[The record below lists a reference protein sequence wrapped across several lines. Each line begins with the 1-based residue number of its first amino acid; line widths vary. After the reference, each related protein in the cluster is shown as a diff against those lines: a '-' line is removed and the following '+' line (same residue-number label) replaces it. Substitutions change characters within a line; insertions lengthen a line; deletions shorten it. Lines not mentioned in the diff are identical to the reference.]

1 MHTHFGSATH
11 LASTFVGV
19 LLAGTLWRL
28 IAMHALLSKSPTVQ
42 GIGKTML
49 TQY

>member
-1 MHTHFGSATH
+1 MHTHFGSATT
-11 LASTFVGV
+11 LASTFISV

-28 IAMHALLSKSPTVQ
+28 LGMHALISKSPTVR
-42 GIGKTML
+42 GIGKAML

>member
-11 LASTFVGV
+11 LAATFLGV
-19 LLAGTLWRL
+19 LLVGTLWRL
-28 IAMHALLSKSPTVQ
+28 LGMHALISSSRTLQ
-42 GIGKTML
+42 GIGKAML